1 MVVLSTLRA
10 QQGRELPVFDD
21 AWLRAVVAKA
31 VPAVERACG
40 RKFRKPPTVGLADSG
55 DAMRALRD
63 DLEPSIGAFYAG
75 QPRLR
80 IQKALQL
87 RADVVAGSLLG
98 KYGFASKEVYVLPK
112 LVGLNLDL
120 VHRSEAPVDQVLQ
133 LVVVH
138 ELVHALQ
145 DQEIGLAARVRACVD
160 ADANEALAMLIEGH
174 AVFCS
179 ERAAEELGLQAAIG
193 PLRSVFSGSREI
205 VTIPKADLATR
216 RLRGQS
222 ILHYLR
228 SAEFLQQQH
237 AAGGDERLWQLLA
250 DPSPSTRKVLG
261 DGKSQAAAAADLGAA
276 FARIEDHLAGK
287 SWTIGRGALNERRL
301 LGENLPRFADLV
313 AMLPSLLAGSE
324 WFAMAPTPASWR
336 ALEVLSFVDAAA
348 AERFCALAEDVA
360 TDDMRGSPMVFL
372 AAPGPEGEG
381 LSSRRLTQAPKQ
393 AFPPAAR
400 AQLNWL
406 RHGRHVLQATFVNA
420 PVEDAVLL
428 DVART
433 LFAQLDA

>member
-1 MVVLSTLRA
+1 L
-10 QQGRELPVFDD
+10 
-21 AWLRAVVAKA
+21 
-31 VPAVERACG
+31 
-40 RKFRKPPTVGLADSG
+40 LA
-55 DAMRALRD
+55 
-63 DLEPSIGAFYAG
+63 
-75 QPRLR
+75 
-80 IQKALQL
+80 
-87 RADVVAGSLLG
+87 
-98 KYGFASKEVYVLPK
+98 KYGFASKEIYVLPHM
-112 LVGLNLDL
+112 VRVNLDL
-120 VHRSEAPVDQVLQ
+120 VHRQDAPVEQVLQ
-133 LVVVH
+133 LVVAH

-145 DQEIGLAARVRACVD
+145 DQEIDLAARVRASVD
-160 ADANEALAMLIEGH
+160 PDATEALAMLTEGH

-179 ERAAEELGLQAAIG
+179 ERAADELGLQAAIA
-193 PLRSVFSGSREI
+193 PLRSVFAGNRE
-205 VTIPKADLATR
+205 VATIPQADLATR
-216 RLRGQS
+216 RVRGQS

-237 AAGGDERLWQLLA
+237 KNGGDERLWALLA
-250 DPSPSTRKVLG
+250 DPAPSTRKVFG
-261 DGKSQAAAAADLGAA
+261 DGKRRDAAALDVGAT
-276 FARIEDHLAGK
+276 FAGIDEKLAGA
-287 SWTIGRGALNERRL
+287 SWTIGRGTLNERRL